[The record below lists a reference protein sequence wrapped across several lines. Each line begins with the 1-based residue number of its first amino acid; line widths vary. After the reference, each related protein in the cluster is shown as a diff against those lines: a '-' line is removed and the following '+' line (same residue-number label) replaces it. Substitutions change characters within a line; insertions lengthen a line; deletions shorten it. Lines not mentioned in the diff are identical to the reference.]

1 LLTEKL
7 LKGQLQSGAFPA
19 VGLHNF
25 HEFKEAVKD
34 LDIAYYKYTNK
45 TATLFDR
52 NCPEELL
59 ETMPPVIYKFHA
71 LGKT

>member
-1 LLTEKL
+1 
-7 LKGQLQSGAFPA
+7 
-19 VGLHNF
+19 LHNF